1 MKKTYQSP
9 RLGDLSIDSEELLL
23 GVSGTNGI
31 SYGGVDTDG
40 SKDPSVRGGAW
51 DDEDEEWQ

>member
-40 SKDPSVRGGAW
+40 SKDPAVRGGVW
-51 DDEDEEWQ
+51 NDEDEEWQ